1 MQVKLND
8 SKYDL
13 LANRFRTD
21 FGMAESDANEVLP
34 YFRFIRVNKKEIL
47 LREGDISKYLY
58 FINKGCI
65 RSYYISEE
73 GTDATRNI
81 FTEGKFS
88 VVLNSFINE
97 KPSRECLQTL
107 EDTELLRMNKPDFTY
122 LLETNSSW
130 EKFYRIK
137 LERSRIM
144 DSSRLESFIRMNAK
158 ERYEHLLKHNP
169 EFIRRFSNK
178 IIASYLGITQENLSR
193 LKKVK

>member
-1 MQVKLND
+1 M
-8 SKYDL
+8 
-13 LANRFRTD
+13 
-21 FGMAESDANEVLP
+21 
-34 YFRFIRVNKKEIL
+34 
-47 LREGDISKYLY
+47 
-58 FINKGCI
+58 
-65 RSYYISEE
+65 
-73 GTDATRNI
+73 
-81 FTEGKFS
+81 
-88 VVLNSFINE
+88 LNSFINE

-178 IIASYLGITQENLSR
+178 IIASYPGITQENLSR